1 MKINFEFCGDVISIN
16 CNMIEKFNDVFQ
28 RYLKQTRLK
37 MSVYILYNGNIIKE
51 NSNKVMSE
59 IINNIDKERNE
70 AKMLVYKNED
80 NDEVNDNVNVNNNK
94 AKTSR
99 ENPQKQ
105 KEINIGLKHS
115 YWNQDFNETNDQFKV
130 DNNFVNINHLNSN
143 EQKLVLVN
151 FKFEGIYHPLNVS
164 KQIKMGEVC
173 ERFAEIKNRKI
184 SYFKFLYQGNIID
197 QNKKVAE
204 YFDNNNTNGIT
215 IIVEDNKPCYVTH
228 KTKLIAIGS
237 VIIGIIILAII
248 LIVSKVAESKNKSSN
263 SKASKTASHVSKM
276 SLIGNNLINNTDSKM
291 SFLSRHNDSSNYFQK
306 KEFLK
311 KINI

>member
-1 MKINFEFCGDVISIN
+1 MKINFTFCGDDVSIN
-16 CNMIEKFNDVFQ
+16 CTLNEKFNDVFQ
-28 RYLKQTRLK
+28 RYLQKTGLK
-37 MSVYILYNGNIIKE
+37 MSVYILYNGTMIEK
-51 NSNKVMSE
+51 NSNRIMSE
-59 IINNIDKERNE
+59 IINNTDKDRNE
-70 AKMLVYKNED
+70 ANMMVYKND
-80 NDEVNDNVNVNNNK
+80 IDDDETNVNININNNK

-99 ENPQKQ
+99 ENPQNQ

-151 FKFEGIYHPLNVS
+151 FKFEGIYHPLKAS

-184 SYFKFLYQGNIID
+184 SYFKFLYQGKIID
-197 QNKKVAE
+197 QNKKVGD
-204 YFDNNNTNGIT
+204 YFDNDNIDGIT

-237 VIIGIIILAII
+237 VVIGIIIIAVI
-248 LIVSKVAESKNKSSN
+248 LIVSKVAESKKTSSN
-263 SKASKTASHVSKM
+263 NKTSKTSYSAKKT
-276 SLIGNNLINNTDSKM
+276 LIDGNFINNTDIKISNIFK
-291 SFLSRHNDSSNYFQK
+291 HNDSVVYFQNK
-306 KEFLK
+306 
-311 KINI
+311 